1 MLAWCTSAG
10 YEQPL
15 AGSGSVGVHRMT
27 EALKHAFALRMSLGE
42 LGRSMHA
49 LMQQCIMLLVPH
61 VAAAAAVAATA
72 LALRCQ
78 PLPAVPLIS
87 CCC

>member
-1 MLAWCTSAG
+1 MLALVQHAG